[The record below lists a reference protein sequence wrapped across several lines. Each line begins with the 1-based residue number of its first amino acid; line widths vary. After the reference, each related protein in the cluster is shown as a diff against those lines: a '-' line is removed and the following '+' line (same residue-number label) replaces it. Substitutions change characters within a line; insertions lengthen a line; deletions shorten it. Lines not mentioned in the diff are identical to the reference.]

1 MTDHVTKIAE
11 KHKHEHEHDPVF
23 SEPIPADLP
32 RRQFDRKL
40 LEGYDADRERVRSMS
55 SRITRIETVF
65 EAIQRDLSKLEQRQ
79 SESLAHIEKTAESMS
94 EIAHKLRVHTE
105 MEEYQ
110 WVQVNKANDTLEVVT
125 KALSAHIQASGTL
138 EMRVSWLERMLFALY
153 GCAGAI
159 GVALITQWL
168 QVG

>member
-1 MTDHVTKIAE
+1 MSDTLTKVD
-11 KHKHEHEHDPVF
+11 KKQHEPDPVF
-23 SEPIPADLP
+23 HEPISADLP

-40 LEGYDADRERVRSMS
+40 LEGYDADRERIRTIS
-55 SRITRIETVF
+55 SRMTRIEVVF
-65 EAIQRDLSKLEQRQ
+65 ETIQRDLSKLEQRQ
-79 SESLAHIEKTAESMS
+79 SESLAHTEKTADSMS

-110 WVQVNKANDTLEVVT
+110 WTQVNKANDTLMVVT
-125 KALSAHIQASGTL
+125 AALNNHLHEAGAIAT
-138 EMRVSWLERMLFALY
+138 RIDWLERLLFALY

-168 QVG
+168 QK